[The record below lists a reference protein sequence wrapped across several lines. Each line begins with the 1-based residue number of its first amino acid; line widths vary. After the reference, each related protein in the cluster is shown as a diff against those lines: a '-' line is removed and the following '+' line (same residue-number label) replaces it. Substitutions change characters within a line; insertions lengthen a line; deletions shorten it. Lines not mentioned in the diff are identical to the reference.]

1 MSKGHLKKIVS
12 PSTWLLPRKQTMFVI
27 RPNPGAHPMAFSLP
41 LGLLLKE
48 KDFGAT
54 AREIKK
60 IINTK
65 TVLVDNRRVKS
76 PKFAVGLLDVVCV
89 KETNDYFRVALDSK
103 GRLKVLTIIESDSKV
118 KPCRVNNKTA
128 VKGNKVQ
135 LNLFDSRNI
144 LCDEKE
150 NKDIK
155 AGDSVLIDLAS
166 NKISGILK
174 FEKGAFVMLTGGHH
188 MGGLGVIKDIM
199 GNVVVVES
207 DGIKFNTEKH
217 LVFVV
222 GTNKEAVKLR

>member
-12 PSTWLLPRKQTMFVI
+12 PRTWLLPRKQTMFVI
-27 RPNPGAHPMAFSLP
+27 RPMPGSHSMDFSLP
-41 LGLLLKE
+41 LGLLLRE
-48 KDFGAT
+48 KGFGAT

-76 PKFAVGLLDVVCV
+76 PKYGVGLLDVVCV
-89 KETNDYFRVALDSK
+89 KETKDYFRIGLDSK
-103 GRLKVLTIIESDSKV
+103 GRLKIIAIAESDAKV

-128 VKGNKVQ
+128 IKGNKVQ

-144 LCDEKE
+144 LCDAKE

-155 AGDSVLIDLAS
+155 TGDSVLIDLAT
-166 NKISGILK
+166 NKISGVLK

-188 MGGLGVIKDIM
+188 MGRLGVIKDIIE
-199 GNVVVVES
+199 NVVVVES
-207 DGIKFNTEKH
+207 EGVNFNTEKH

-222 GTNKEAVKLR
+222 GKNKEAVKLR

>member
-12 PSTWLLPRKQTMFVI
+12 PRTWLLARKENMFVI
-27 RPNPGAHPMAFSLP
+27 RPLPGSHSMDFSLP

-48 KDFGAT
+48 KGFGAT

-65 TVLVDNRRVKS
+65 NVLVDNRRVKN
-76 PKFAVGLLDVVCV
+76 PKYGVGLLDVVCV
-89 KETNDYFRVALDSK
+89 KETKDYFRIVLDAK
-103 GRLKVLTIIESDSKV
+103 GRLKILTINESDSKV

-144 LCDEKE
+144 LSDD
-150 NKDIK
+150 KDIK
-155 AGDSVLIDLAS
+155 TGDSVLIDLAS
-166 NKISGILK
+166 NKISGVLK

-188 MGGLGVIKDIM
+188 MGRLGIIKDIAE
-199 GNVVVVES
+199 NVVVVES
-207 DGIKFNTEKH
+207 EGIKFNTEKH

-222 GTNKEAVKLR
+222 GKNKEAVKLI